1 MLDDNGYLAEMSN
14 SAQTVSNPKSSLD
27 IIVSPKCN
35 LSSIPKAADCKESW
49 IMDTLIPFAHRTNPD
64 ASIDSICTTC
74 FQTIASEDN
83 EVKLIDH
90 EERHSCDPYWG
101 VLPNSL

>member
-1 MLDDNGYLAEMSN
+1 
-14 SAQTVSNPKSSLD
+14 
-27 IIVSPKCN
+27 
-35 LSSIPKAADCKESW
+35 
-49 IMDTLIPFAHRTNPD
+49 MDTLIPFAHRTNPD

-90 EERHSCDPYWG
+90 EERHSCDPYWVFSRIRFDSRQSTSAQRSG
-101 VLPNSL
+101 SELGYVHQSQVR